1 MTDDMTTST
10 EGTIKARA
18 GISGRNLV
26 REGRNLVSVGAGPD
40 ARSHKPGKRGG
51 DEIAI

>member
-26 REGRNLVSVGAGPD
+26 REGRNLVSVGAGAPML
-40 ARSHKPGKRGG
+40 G
-51 DEIAI
+51 AINQESVAETK